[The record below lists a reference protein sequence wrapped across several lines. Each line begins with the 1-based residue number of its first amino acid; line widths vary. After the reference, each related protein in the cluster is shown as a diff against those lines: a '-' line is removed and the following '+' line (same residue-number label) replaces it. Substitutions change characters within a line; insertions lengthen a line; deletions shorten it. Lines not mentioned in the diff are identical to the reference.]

1 MATPDLAE
9 KIIELTKE
17 NEILRAENKRF
28 LWRIKQGEAAVL
40 KIQAINSSLEAKNS
54 SLEALTNEM
63 RLKNAKLF
71 AINLANMVKIK
82 ALSSKDLKYV
92 HTLDQIISLIN
103 AFKGR
108 IIQILM
114 ANNYLRIQFN
124 SLLREVIDKTIKL
137 HERKFLPTL
146 DEIPNMT
153 SDLSKFGIAFNCEFI
168 DDEFTLK
175 YIINSGGD
183 IDGINRS
190 GGINGISGISGISSA
205 SRSSSASSASGAS
218 GSGGAG
224 SFSSLDFDDGMVS
237 VVPLAGVS
245 SALDES
251 IVFDKKVSPVDS
263 KISKKDIE
271 KAIPS
276 YSSKYKS
283 INLEIPFI
291 KKDLIF
297 QAKIE

>member
-9 KIIELTKE
+9 QVIKLTKE

-28 LWRIKQGEAAVL
+28 LWRIKQGEDAVL

-137 HERKFLPTL
+137 HERKFLPML
-146 DEIPNMT
+146 NEIPNMT

-175 YIINSGGD
+175 YIINSGGA
-183 IDGINRS
+183 ID
-190 GGINGISGISGISSA
+190 GINGISGSSGISGAGGAGGA
-205 SRSSSASSASGAS
+205 SGAGRSSSSASGAS

-224 SFSSLDFDDGMVS
+224 SFSSLDFDAGMVS
-237 VVPLAGVS
+237 VLPLAGVS

-263 KISKKDIE
+263 KISKKDSE
-271 KAIPS
+271 KESKKAIPS
-276 YSSKYKS
+276 NVSKYKS
-283 INLEIPFI
+283 INL
-291 KKDLIF
+291 
-297 QAKIE
+297 

>member
-9 KIIELTKE
+9 QVIKLTKE
-17 NEILRAENKRF
+17 NEILREENKRF
-28 LWRIKQGEAAVL
+28 LWRIKQGEDAVL

-103 AFKGR
+103 SFKGR

-137 HERKFLPTL
+137 HERKFLPML

-175 YIINSGGD
+175 YIINSSSA

-190 GGINGISGISGISSA
+190 GSASGISG
-205 SRSSSASSASGAS
+205 
-218 GSGGAG
+218 AG
-224 SFSSLDFDDGMVS
+224 NFSCLDFDAGMAS
-237 VVPLAGVS
+237 VLPLAGVS
-245 SALDES
+245 SVLDEP
-251 IVFDKKVSPVDS
+251 IVFDKKVSPVYS
-263 KISKKDIE
+263 KISKKDSE
-271 KAIPS
+271 KAIPIDVI
-276 YSSKYKS
+276 KYKS
-283 INLEIPFI
+283 INL
-291 KKDLIF
+291 
-297 QAKIE
+297 

>member
-1 MATPDLAE
+1 MATSDLAE
-9 KIIELTKE
+9 QVIKLTKE

-28 LWRIKQGEAAVL
+28 LWRIKQGEDAVL

-54 SLEALTNEM
+54 SLEAINSSLEAKNSSLEALTKEM

-71 AINLANMVKIK
+71 SINLANMVKIK

-103 AFKGR
+103 SFKGR

-137 HERKFLPTL
+137 HERKFLPML

-153 SDLSKFGIAFNCEFI
+153 SDLSKFSIAFNCEFI

-175 YIINSGGD
+175 YIINSSSA

-190 GGINGISGISGISSA
+190 GGSGGSSG
-205 SRSSSASSASGAS
+205 

-224 SFSSLDFDDGMVS
+224 SFSCLDFDAGMAS
-237 VVPLAGVS
+237 VLSLAGVS
-245 SALDES
+245 SALDEP
-251 IVFDKKVSPVDS
+251 IVF
-263 KISKKDIE
+263 
-271 KAIPS
+271 
-276 YSSKYKS
+276 
-283 INLEIPFI
+283 
-291 KKDLIF
+291 
-297 QAKIE
+297 

>member
-9 KIIELTKE
+9 QVIKLTKE

-28 LWRIKQGEAAVL
+28 LWRIKQGEDAVL
-40 KIQAINSSLEAKNS
+40 KIQAINSSLEAKNSSLEAKNS

-137 HERKFLPTL
+137 HERKFLPML
-146 DEIPNMT
+146 NEIPNMT

-175 YIINSGGD
+175 YIINSGGA
-183 IDGINRS
+183 ID
-190 GGINGISGISGISSA
+190 GINGISGSSGISGAGGAGGA
-205 SRSSSASSASGAS
+205 SGAGRSSSSASGAS

-224 SFSSLDFDDGMVS
+224 SFSSLDFDAGMVS
-237 VVPLAGVS
+237 VLPLAGVS

-263 KISKKDIE
+263 KISKKDSE
-271 KAIPS
+271 KESKKAIPS
-276 YSSKYKS
+276 NVSKYKS
-283 INLEIPFI
+283 INL
-291 KKDLIF
+291 
-297 QAKIE
+297 

>member
-1 MATPDLAE
+1 
-9 KIIELTKE
+9 
-17 NEILRAENKRF
+17 
-28 LWRIKQGEAAVL
+28 
-40 KIQAINSSLEAKNS
+40 
-54 SLEALTNEM
+54 M

-137 HERKFLPTL
+137 HERKFLPML
-146 DEIPNMT
+146 NEIPNMT

-175 YIINSGGD
+175 YIINSGGA
-183 IDGINRS
+183 ID
-190 GGINGISGISGISSA
+190 GINGISGSSGISGAGGAGGA
-205 SRSSSASSASGAS
+205 SGAGRSSSSASGAS

-224 SFSSLDFDDGMVS
+224 SFSSLDFDAGMVS
-237 VVPLAGVS
+237 VLPLAGVS

-263 KISKKDIE
+263 KISKKDSE
-271 KAIPS
+271 KESKKAIPS
-276 YSSKYKS
+276 NVSKYKS
-283 INLEIPFI
+283 INL
-291 KKDLIF
+291 
-297 QAKIE
+297 